1 MTDLKHV
8 LSIDPGKSSGL
19 ALGSY
24 SDTQPYTLVKCWQVS
39 GGPEGLHDWLERHR
53 FDDDVAGGLSFARSL
68 GNWYAGIEMEVCY
81 EKFTPLQNKGF
92 AQTLD
97 STTPLVCEG
106 VLMSLGIV
114 PWYPGGN
121 PQRPNEM
128 YRYGGKDKKEKL
140 KLARKFLKDHDMLP
154 TGKTVG
160 QKDAHDSI
168 SAILHGIAFLV
179 KQKHG
184 PTMKMI
190 LEWSNN
196 G

>member
-1 MTDLKHV
+1 MSELKHV
-8 LSIDPGKSSGL
+8 LSIDPGKSSGV

-24 SDTQPYTLVKCWQVS
+24 SDTQPYTLVKCWQF
-39 GGPEGLHDWLERHR
+39 GGGAEGLHKWVVNNLRQHWDYPQPDHI
-53 FDDDVAGGLSFARSL
+53 VT
-68 GNWYAGIEMEVCY
+68 
-81 EKFTPLQNKGF
+81 EKYTPLQNKGF

-106 VLMSLGIV
+106 VLMSLGVV
-114 PWYPGGN
+114 PWYPEGN
-121 PQRPNEM
+121 FQRPNEM

-154 TGKTVG
+154 TGKVVG
-160 QKDAHDSI
+160 QKDANDAV

-190 LEWSNN
+190 LDWSN
-196 G
+196 GG

>member
-1 MTDLKHV
+1 MTDLNHV

-24 SDTQPYTLVKCWQVS
+24 SDTEPYTLIKCWQIE
-39 GGPEGLHDWLERHR
+39 GGPEGLYNWFNSYDGEVDEHVWFWVFKGVWTAGDGLEV
-53 FDDDVAGGLSFARSL
+53 VA
-68 GNWYAGIEMEVCY
+68 

-106 VLMSLGIV
+106 VLMSLGV
-114 PWYPGGN
+114 MPWYPEGN
-121 PQRPNEM
+121 WRRPNEM

-160 QKDAHDSI
+160 QKDANDAV

-190 LEWSNN
+190 LDWSNDV
-196 G
+196 